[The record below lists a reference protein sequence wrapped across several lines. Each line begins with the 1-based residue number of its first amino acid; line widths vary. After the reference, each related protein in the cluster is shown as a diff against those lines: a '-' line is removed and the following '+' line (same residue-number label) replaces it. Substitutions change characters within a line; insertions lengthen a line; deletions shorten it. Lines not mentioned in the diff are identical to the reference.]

1 VWGGGG
7 NGHLSLL
14 PVDLLYVLDR
24 PPAEEEWNGMEWN
37 GMEMMTKGEISE
49 PIRTSHAMRQ

>member
-1 VWGGGG
+1 MWGGGG

-24 PPAEEEWNGMEWN
+24 PPAEEEWNGNDERRN
-37 GMEMMTKGEISE
+37 I
-49 PIRTSHAMRQ
+49 